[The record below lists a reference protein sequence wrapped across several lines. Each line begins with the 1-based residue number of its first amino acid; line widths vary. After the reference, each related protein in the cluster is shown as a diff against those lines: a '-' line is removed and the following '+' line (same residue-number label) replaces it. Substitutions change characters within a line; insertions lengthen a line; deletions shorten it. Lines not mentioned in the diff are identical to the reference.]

1 MTVKFGSVDLVIADD
16 RRSALLRRAVHVEGV
31 TLAWMVIEAA
41 VSIGAGVVSG
51 SLLLAAF
58 GIDSLVELI
67 SAAVLLQRLWGE
79 ARHASVPP
87 SALEHRERRAA
98 SIAGWLLFALA
109 AYVFAQSI
117 YGLVVGARAETS
129 WVGIAVAVVAAVG
142 MPLLARVKRRLADQI
157 ASPALRAD
165 AMETLTCGFL
175 SWVLLGGLLA
185 NALLHWWWLD
195 GAASLL
201 ITPLLVKEGR
211 EAVTGRCT
219 CHSAGT
225 ERAHRGTLPGQLQG
239 RSCAE

>member
-1 MTVKFGSVDLVIADD
+1 MALVIEDD
-16 RRSALLRRAVHVEGV
+16 RHGALLRRAVHLEGV

-79 ARHASVPP
+79 AHLASVRA
-87 SALEHRERRAA
+87 STWEHRERRAA

-109 AYVFAQSI
+109 AYVLAQSI

-129 WVGIAVAVVAAVG
+129 LVGIAVAVVAAVG
-142 MPLLARVKRRLADQI
+142 MPVLARVKLRLADQI

-165 AMETLTCGFL
+165 AVETLTCAYL

-201 ITPLLVKEGR
+201 IIPFLVKEGR

-219 CHSAGT
+219 CHSADD
-225 ERAHRGTLPGQLQG
+225 
-239 RSCAE
+239 